1 MKIGIY
7 SESTDATTLSLPVL
21 AHISVA
27 LAVQI
32 ERDLAGW
39 WEVQPVPIRLF
50 ASEKGMP
57 SDYLRCVIKDEIPEA
72 PDALA
77 YHTTD
82 DRGRPKLVIGWK
94 AIKYGGGLVSTGPE
108 SLSATLSHEILETII
123 DPYVNFWADLDADH
137 EVALE
142 VCDPV
147 EGDSYEIDDV
157 AVSNFVGPRWFSDGD
172 GPYDF
177 MGRLTKPRTMSPG
190 GYMVLRK
197 GGPAGTTKQVYGAV
211 MPNWKRTLKAKYGR
225 RVRTPA

>member
-1 MKIGIY
+1 VI
-7 SESTDATTLSLPVL
+7 
-21 AHISVA
+21 
-27 LAVQI
+27 
-32 ERDLAGW
+32 RD
-39 WEVQPVPIRLF
+39 
-50 ASEKGMP
+50 
-57 SDYLRCVIKDEIPEA
+57 YIPEA

-82 DRGRPKLVIGWK
+82 ARGRPKLVIGWGVVK
-94 AIKYGGGLVSTGPE
+94 SNGGTPYTGAL
-108 SLSATLSHEILETII
+108 SLSATLSHEVLETII

-147 EGDSYEIDDV
+147 EGDSYEIDGV
-157 AVSNFVGPRWFSDGD
+157 AVSNFVGPRWFSDGK

-177 MGRLTKPRTMSPG
+177 MGRLTAPRTMSPG

-197 GGPAGTTKQVYGAV
+197 GGPSGSTSQVYGNE

-225 RVRTPA
+225 RSA